1 MKEIYLTAGEMKDI
15 EQLRDYTV
23 GDYIKDLAEDKKWLV
38 MKQYEKESTI
48 RQLKTVAKEK
58 Y

>member
-1 MKEIYLTAGEMKDI
+1 MKEIYLTAEEIKDI

-23 GDYIKDLAEDKKWLV
+23 ADYIKDLTEDKKWLV
-38 MKQYEKESTI
+38 MKQYEKESII
-48 RQLKTVAKEK
+48 RQLRTIAKEK